1 MLGLACRMTSDDTTR
16 IPSQSVQSRY
26 LAAFVVS
33 VSRSRRRNEAIPDA
47 RFSDDQPRIG
57 RVTLD
62 LAAQIGDV
70 HSKIKPRV
78 AERALPHRREELL
91 VREHPAGIRHQYR

>member
-1 MLGLACRMTSDDTTR
+1 MTR
-16 IPSQSVQSRY
+16 IPSQSAQSTY

-70 HSKIKPRV
+70 HSKIQSCV
-78 AERALPHRREELL
+78 AERALPNRRAQLL
-91 VREHPAGIRHQYR
+91 MREHPARIPDPYRQPRPPARPQ